1 MTNDNITATKTVTPA
16 TAYRG
21 DDVTVKIRIDAK
33 GTDRYLREFT
43 DIAPVGYELRSVTSR
58 AWRSGPLLGDWNQAG
73 SSTTRRLKTRTVQS
87 SCHGSVTA
95 TASAPHASWSS
106 STRVSI

>member
-33 GTDRYLREFT
+33 GTDRYLRSSPT
-43 DIAPVGYELRSVTSR
+43 SHRSVTSCD
-58 AWRSGPLLGDWNQAG
+58 P
-73 SSTTRRLKTRTVQS
+73 
-87 SCHGSVTA
+87 
-95 TASAPHASWSS
+95 
-106 STRVSI
+106 